1 MDTQS
6 CKKARDCVYLE
17 PFLGLLLALH
27 GQHQRLSTGK
37 GESELV
43 FLPPAVF
50 GHVDDSAQAEWYI
63 RVGRLVFRA
72 FITL

>member
-6 CKKARDCVYLE
+6 GEKVRECVYLE

-27 GQHQRLSTGK
+27 GQHQHLSTGK
-37 GESELV
+37 RESELV
-43 FLPPAVF
+43 LLPPAVF
-50 GHVDDSAQAEWYI
+50 GHIDDIAQAEWYI